1 LLPSL
6 ELISLQNSRRNPMR
20 IRFFLLAWIGLALVV
35 GCNSAKDAYHE
46 VPKGV
51 RVKEQPHEHE
61 EGPHHGHLVEL
72 GEEEYHA
79 EVVFDPKTATITIYT
94 LDSTAK
100 KPAPTDAKELK
111 LELAIAGQPKSF
123 AGKAVPDA
131 GDPPN
136 KSSRFEVADN
146 PDVKANLK
154 DEEDLKGSVTAKI
167 GGKTYTGKIVHEHEH
182 GHEPAK

>member
-1 LLPSL
+1 MLSEDCKLRESDRRAARRFQSF
-6 ELISLQNSRRNPMR
+6 ELVPLHNSRPNPMR
-20 IRFFLLAWIGLALVV
+20 IRFSLLALTALALLV

-79 EVVFDPKTATITIYT
+79 EVAFDPKTATITIYT

-100 KPAPTDAKELK
+100 KPALTDAKELK
-111 LELAIAGQPKSF
+111 LELAIA
-123 AGKAVPDA
+123 
-131 GDPPN
+131 
-136 KSSRFEVADN
+136 
-146 PDVKANLK
+146 
-154 DEEDLKGSVTAKI
+154 
-167 GGKTYTGKIVHEHEH
+167 
-182 GHEPAK
+182 

>member
-1 LLPSL
+1 
-6 ELISLQNSRRNPMR
+6 MR
-20 IRFFLLAWIGLALVV
+20 IRFFLLAWIGLALLV

-123 AGKAVPDA
+123 AAKAVPDA

-146 PDVKANLK
+146 PDVKTNLK

>member
-1 LLPSL
+1 MRTHSL
-6 ELISLQNSRRNPMR
+6 
-20 IRFFLLAWIGLALVV
+20 LLASIGLALVA

-46 VPKGV
+46 VPKGA

-79 EVVFDPKTATITIYT
+79 EVVFDPKTAKINVYT
-94 LDSTAK
+94 LDSSAK
-100 KPAPTDAKELK
+100 KPAPTDAKEVK
-111 LELAIAGQPKSF
+111 LELTIAGQPKSL
-123 AGKAVPDA
+123 AAKAVPDA

-146 PDVKANLK
+146 ADVKANLK
-154 DEEDLKGSVTAKI
+154 GEEDLKGSVTVAI

-182 GHEPAK
+182 H